1 MEYLW
6 ELISVS
12 LVAALI
18 GHFCPM
24 MPQGLRGVLET
35 VVSLVLCISL
45 VLPVTSYI
53 RSDQGVLLPATLLP
67 DEDGAEVGVEYLE
80 LLKNETEKRLRDSE
94 SKEICTRFGFDEGE
108 VRGDFSGSVKDG
120 VYTLERVSLRIFT
133 LEALTVRDGMVE
145 YLEDKYLCGV
155 ESYEEII

>member
-6 ELISVS
+6 ELIGVS

-18 GHFCPM
+18 GHFCTV

-53 RSDQGVLLPATLLP
+53 RSDQGALLPETLLP
-67 DEDGAEVGVEYLE
+67 SDEGVEASDKYLE
-80 LLKNETEKRLRDSE
+80 LLKNETEKYLRDTE

-108 VRGDFSGSVKDG
+108 VRVEFSGSVKDG
-120 VYTLERVSLRIFT
+120 VYKLDTVCLLIFT
-133 LEALTVRDGMVE
+133 LEALSVRDGMVK
-145 YLEDKYLCGV
+145 YLEDKYLCVVSVG
-155 ESYEEII
+155 EAII